1 MALLSA
7 KCAHKYVPTPT
18 YILKIN
24 LNKVLY
30 TFIMHMY
37 SGSTFSY
44 SDINIPEKEY
54 IHY

>member
-18 YILKIN
+18 YILKIA

-30 TFIMHMY
+30 TCIIHLY

-44 SDINIPEKEY
+44 SNINIPEIEY